1 MKPLLLNFIFLVS
14 CASSGWTSSKIIN
27 GELAK
32 EGQFPHVVQLAI
44 KRTNAT
50 KYCGG
55 SLLNDRWVLTA
66 AHCCRDMISARAY
79 LGSTFMRTMPV
90 KMRIV
95 DASIHPLFKNINAHD
110 IALLKLER
118 PVDFND
124 RILPVSLPSRQED
137 PIESIE
143 STTLMVPGFGL
154 TQNASQS
161 NIYLRFVRMTPI
173 SNEECSNEWG
183 WLFKKSLLCAN
194 GLTSLNHTTC
204 NGDSGNGL
212 VLKTEAKST
221 VYGIV
226 SYGAPGCV
234 GRPKVFTRVASYL
247 DYISS
252 VTGIEIENSSNAAF

>member
-1 MKPLLLNFIFLVS
+1 
-14 CASSGWTSSKIIN
+14 
-27 GELAK
+27 
-32 EGQFPHVVQLAI
+32 
-44 KRTNAT
+44 
-50 KYCGG
+50 
-55 SLLNDRWVLTA
+55 
-66 AHCCRDMISARAY
+66 
-79 LGSTFMRTMPV
+79 MPV